1 MTGLASLQ
9 RRIGL
14 TVSRA
19 IIKLVNDAAKL
30 QGVQV
35 ALLDDEARAEVER
48 FQEYGFTSV
57 PLAECEAV
65 ALSVGGS
72 RSHLV
77 VVATDDRRYRRV
89 DLKPGETCI
98 YNQHGDRVHV
108 REDGTLDVVAS
119 SKVYVDAPETECTG
133 NLHVAGN
140 ITCDGDVSD
149 HAGSMQEMR
158 DIYNAHTHSGVQGGS
173 SSTAAPEQEMN

>member
-1 MTGLASLQ
+1 MSGLASLQ

-19 IIKLVNDAAKL
+19 VIKLVNDAAKL

-35 ALLDDEARAEVER
+35 ALLDAEARAEIER

-57 PLAECEAV
+57 PLEDCEAI
-65 ALSVGGS
+65 ALAVGGS
-72 RSHLV
+72 RSHMV
-77 VVATDDRRYRRV
+77 VIATDDRRYRRI
-89 DLKPGETCI
+89 DLQPGETCI

-108 REDGTLDVVAS
+108 REDGTIDVVAS
-119 SKVYVDAPETECTG
+119 TKVFVDAPETECTG
-133 NLHVAGN
+133 NLHVMGN

-149 HAGSMQEMR
+149 HSGSMQEMR
-158 DIYNAHTHSGVQGGS
+158 DTYNGHVHSGVQSGS
-173 SSTAAPEQEMN
+173 SDTAVPTQVMD

>member
-1 MTGLASLQ
+1 MSGLATVQ
-9 RRIGL
+9 RRVGL
-14 TVSRA
+14 IVSRA

-35 ALLDDEARAEVER
+35 VLLDGEARAEVER
-48 FQEYGFTSV
+48 FQQYGFTSV
-57 PLAECEAV
+57 PLADCEAI
-65 ALSVGGS
+65 ALAVGGS
-72 RSHLV
+72 RSHMV

-108 REDGTLDVVAS
+108 REDGTIDVVAS
-119 SKVYVDAPETECTG
+119 SKVYVDAPETKCTG
-133 NLHVAGN
+133 NLHVQGD

-149 HAGSMQEMR
+149 HSGSMQEMR
-158 DIYNAHTHSGVQGGS
+158 DTYNAHTHPGVQSGAGS
-173 SSTAAPEQEMN
+173 TQAPAQEMS